1 MRLPAADESEQGMHL
16 TPLIDV
22 VFLLLIFFLVAT
34 RFDEQEKLISIRLA
48 EILQAQPVVAGPNE
62 VIVNVT
68 RHGEFIVSDRTM
80 SEPNLTAFLHQVA
93 FNNPGRRTVQIRAD
107 RDVQFRF
114 PLTVIGICKEKELE
128 YYCTVLE
135 KRT

>member
-1 MRLPAADESEQGMHL
+1 MRLPAADQSEQGMHL

-62 VIVNVT
+62 VIINVT
-68 RHGEFIVSDRTM
+68 RQGEYVVADRTM
-80 SEPNLTAFLHQVA
+80 SEPNLMAFLHTVA
-93 FNNPGRRTVQIRAD
+93 VNNPGRRTVQIRAD
-107 RDVQFRF
+107 REVEFRY
-114 PLTVIGICKEKELE
+114 PLTVIGICKDKKLE
-128 YYCTVLE
+128 YYCTVLQ